1 MELTICLLIALAL
14 GLAAG
19 AGLGWFIGSRPAADL
34 QQRLL
39 VRDGE
44 ARDLDE
50 KFRRAISELAGASV
64 KAEQA
69 DALAMQLTS
78 ITGELA
84 TLKANAAHFDEQKR
98 LLLEAQEGLKREF
111 EAAGAKVLE
120 GAQAAFLKRA
130 EDRFAES
137 EKASAERLKGL
148 LEPVGQR
155 LKSYEDHVS
164 ALEKQRIDAFG
175 QLTGQI
181 EAMRAGQEQVR
192 AEAARLGN
200 SLRNAP
206 KARGRWGEQQLR
218 NVLEQC
224 GLAEHTDFVT
234 EHSIDT
240 DEGRLRPDAVVNIP
254 GQKKL
259 VIDAKVSLNA
269 YQSAFEADDDAAR
282 DLHLAQH
289 AASMRT
295 HVQQLGAKSYQSQF
309 AEAPDYV
316 VMFVPGEHF
325 VAAALESDPELWDF
339 AFQRR
344 VLLATPT
351 NLVAIARTVAMVW
364 SQDKLAR
371 EAIEIGRAG
380 GELYDRLAVAS
391 EHLKRM
397 GSGLD
402 SAVNNYNKFVTSF
415 ERNVLSSGKRL
426 RDKGIEIGKREI
438 EDVPLIEAAPRYG
451 EGAAGS
457 EEGGALLTVAVGQRR
472 GGGGGMRRSAIAALV
487 ASSGGTARAG
497 RVLPIPPNR
506 PGAYAPRDT
515 CVKTPRARAFVAALR
530 RAIARRDARALVGL
544 AAPDVRLDFGGGS
557 GKPLLLSQLTGAQ
570 GPALWRELRR
580 GVRLGCGMDAGN
592 MVFPMAVCAEPWR
605 CRSVRCAGGHW
616 TRRAAL
622 SPRQYP

>member
-1 MELTICLLIALAL
+1 MDTQIFALVALIL
-14 GLAAG
+14 GAVAG
-19 AGLGWFIGSRPAADL
+19 AALGWFVGSRPAAEL
-34 QQRLL
+34 RQRFL

-44 ARDLDE
+44 ARELDE

-69 DALAMQLTS
+69 DRFAAQLSTV
-78 ITGELA
+78 GAELG
-84 TLKANAAHFDEQKR
+84 TLKANAVHFDEQKR

-111 EAAGAKVLE
+111 EAAGAKVLA
-120 GAQAAFLKRA
+120 GAQEAFLKRA
-130 EDRFAES
+130 EDRFSES
-137 EKASAERLKGL
+137 ERASAERLKGL

-155 LKSYEDHVS
+155 LKSYEEQVS
-164 ALEKQRIDAFG
+164 VLEAKRVDAFG

-269 YQSAFEADDDAAR
+269 YQAAYEAGDDATR
-282 DLHLAQH
+282 DSHMAQH
-289 AASMRT
+289 AQSMRN

-380 GELYDRLAVAS
+380 SELYDRLAVAA
-391 EHLKRM
+391 EHLKRV
-397 GSGLD
+397 GSGLE
-402 SAVNNYNKFVTSF
+402 SAVGNYNKFVTSF
-415 ERNVLSSGKRL
+415 ERNVLSSGRRL

-438 EDVPLIEAAPRYG
+438 EEVPLIENAPHYG
-451 EGAAGS
+451 ELGAS
-457 EEGGALLTVAVGQRR
+457 SDEVGALLTVAVDNDAEGE
-472 GGGGGMRRSAIAALV
+472 AA
-487 ASSGGTARAG
+487 
-497 RVLPIPPNR
+497 
-506 PGAYAPRDT
+506 
-515 CVKTPRARAFVAALR
+515 
-530 RAIARRDARALVGL
+530 
-544 AAPDVRLDFGGGS
+544 
-557 GKPLLLSQLTGAQ
+557 
-570 GPALWRELRR
+570 
-580 GVRLGCGMDAGN
+580 
-592 MVFPMAVCAEPWR
+592 
-605 CRSVRCAGGHW
+605 
-616 TRRAAL
+616 
-622 SPRQYP
+622 